1 MSVQPLS
8 LRMLA
13 HKAALWLNLCPACTD
28 ALNRLFE
35 KQEAD
40 DALLPPQGIE
50 CAFAAFPYTDAAKT
64 LILLLKYG
72 SIRAAA
78 NPLANAMS
86 ARFCGK
92 VDILARTRI

>member
-13 HKAALWLNLCPACTD
+13 RKAALWLDDLFFPENVSCLCCQSALGNDSWLNLCPACTD

-40 DALLPPQGIE
+40 DALLRRRASSMPLPP
-50 CAFAAFPYTDAAKT
+50 FPIPMRQK
-64 LILLLKYG
+64 
-72 SIRAAA
+72 R
-78 NPLANAMS
+78 
-86 ARFCGK
+86 
-92 VDILARTRI
+92 